1 MNFSRNYTERNGDLK
16 LMKLIWG
23 ITGTGYLLQESIDLM
38 KDLQQNHNVD
48 LTVIL
53 SKEGAAVVK
62 WYKKWL
68 ALTETVKKVKVE
80 KTPNI
85 PFYAGPL
92 QLGQYDV
99 FLVCPVSANTV
110 AKIVHGIEDSLITNC
125 VAQAI
130 KGGMIVHLFPSDQDL
145 EPIFTSR
152 PNGSSLILKIRDIEL
167 NNIEK
172 LKKMEGIVAI
182 PEFSKIKDIILSQIE
197 KIQ

>member
-1 MNFSRNYTERNGDLK
+1 ML
-16 LMKLIWG
+16 WC

-38 KDLQQNHNVD
+38 KDLQENYGIK

-68 ALTETVKKVKVE
+68 ALTEVVEKVKVE

-92 QLGQYDV
+92 QLGKFDF
-99 FLVCPVSANTV
+99 FLCCPVSANTV
-110 AKIVHGIEDSLITNC
+110 AKIVHGIADTLITNC

-130 KGGMIVHLFPSDQDL
+130 KGRQTVYLFPSDQDT
-145 EPIFTSR
+145 EPIVTSR
-152 PNGSSLILKIRDIEL
+152 PDGSPLVLKIRDIEL
-167 NNIEK
+167 ENIRK
-172 LKKMEGIVAI
+172 LKNMEGIKVI
-182 PEFSKIKDIILSQIE
+182 SDFTEIKNLIIRKIE
-197 KIQ
+197 GNR

>member
-1 MNFSRNYTERNGDLK
+1 MKKNGDK
-16 LMKLIWG
+16 KYMKLVWG
-23 ITGTGYLLQESIDLM
+23 ITGTGYILQESIDLM
-38 KDLQQNHNVD
+38 KQLQEDFKID

-68 ALTETVKKVKVE
+68 SLTEAVKKVKVE

-92 QLGQYDV
+92 QLGNYDM
-99 FLVCPVSANTV
+99 FLVCPVSANSV
-110 AKIVHGIEDSLITNC
+110 AKIVHGIADTIITNC

-130 KGGMIVHLFPSDQDL
+130 KGGQNVYIFPSDQDT

-152 PNGSSLILKIRDIEL
+152 PDGSPLVLKIRDIEL
-167 NNIEK
+167 ENIEK
-172 LKKMEGIVAI
+172 LKKMEGITVI
-182 PEFSKIKDIILSQIE
+182 SDFSEIKPLILTKLNE
-197 KIQ
+197 RK